1 MKLITCHL
9 DYLTNEQGIPQSHK
23 RIFEVTNLKSKID
36 TMKPRDVAF
45 HRLAQP
51 SAGELGPCYFT

>member
-23 RIFEVTNLKSKID
+23 RIFEVTKSKID

-45 HRLAQP
+45 HSNLLFDIP
-51 SAGELGPCYFT
+51 LPDLFN

>member
-45 HRLAQP
+45 HSNLLFDIPLPAWIRL
-51 SAGELGPCYFT
+51 S